1 MAIPDPPPDPTHFR
15 VLLTDPEGSDKVEI
29 QRLLEDCGLEV
40 LGVEELSSRD
50 GATDEEAQRESY
62 STAPRGS
69 QSWITPQPHCSFA
82 YSALACFRMG
92 MSGSASFQ
100 RLRKSR

>member
-40 LGVEELSSRD
+40 LGVEELSSREMELQTKKPSEK
-50 GATDEEAQRESY
+50 AI
-62 STAPRGS
+62 APL
-69 QSWITPQPHCSFA
+69 HED
-82 YSALACFRMG
+82 
-92 MSGSASFQ
+92 
-100 RLRKSR
+100 RKAG